1 LTEDITHQRKME
13 EARMQHEFKMEILR
27 WFTRNRQAPY
37 ILMMAGGVGFA
48 YLAKVM
54 SGQTTTPQED
64 NSFWTQLGEAF
75 KTAAPLG
82 GVAAMLAVIAG
93 DGDSAA
99 YEWTG
104 AGISTL
110 GCTCLL
116 LDAAGGVKGATSMLA
131 AVGA

>member
-1 LTEDITHQRKME
+1 ME
-13 EARMQHEFKMEILR
+13 EMKQAHEFKMELLR

-64 NSFWTQLGEAF
+64 SNFWEGLENAF
-75 KTAAPLG
+75 KNAAPLG
-82 GVAAMLAVIAG
+82 GVAAMLAAVAG
-93 DGDSAA
+93 DSEGSLA

-104 AGISTL
+104 AGIAAL
-110 GCTCLL
+110 GATCMV
-116 LDAAGGVKGATSMLA
+116 LDAAGGAKGATQLIA
-131 AVGA
+131 AAGV

>member
-1 LTEDITHQRKME
+1 
-13 EARMQHEFKMEILR
+13 
-27 WFTRNRQAPY
+27 
-37 ILMMAGGVGFA
+37 MAGGVGFA

-54 SGQTTTPQED
+54 SGQPTTPQED

-82 GVAAMLAVIAG
+82 GVAAMLVAIS
-93 DGDSAA
+93 GDSDSVA

-104 AGISTL
+104 AGIATV
-110 GCTCLL
+110 GVTCLL